1 MRRAGARGE
10 PGGRAL
16 MRLRPGAVHP
26 GGPFR
31 TSTVAVRLW
40 GIFLAIL
47 IAYAIEWTVYKQ
59 GHPLAHHFL
68 EPTNYALGA
77 VFINAAIIT
86 VWWLRGHGGEDSL
99 GIFVYGIGI
108 TAVLYLI
115 PSVLAFLATNGAA
128 SAFWT
133 AYNVGAA
140 AYPGA
145 VDTIEDILIFLVTLL
160 LFAFPPILH
169 GRKGWREAPESQK
182 NTVLRWLVV
191 AASLITGVYSILL
204 YFALEPVRKVPL
216 NQLCVAVLFV
226 VLILAPIYRSVVKS
240 LSERG
245 VRGAYNPISIW
256 TEQKQ
261 AANMLLIIFGVRLA
275 ADEVDRAW
283 PTVPRATLEALSAES
298 DSLQQTYDDS
308 ADPS

>member
-1 MRRAGARGE
+1 M
-10 PGGRAL
+10 P
-16 MRLRPGAVHP
+16 
-26 GGPFR
+26 
-31 TSTVAVRLW
+31 
-40 GIFLAIL
+40 
-47 IAYAIEWTVYKQ
+47 
-59 GHPLAHHFL
+59 L
-68 EPTNYALGA
+68 EPSSLTLLSLP
-77 VFINAAIIT
+77 

-204 YFALEPVRKVPL
+204 YFALEPRAQGTSEPT
-216 NQLCVAVLFV
+216 LCSGALRGFDSGSS
-226 VLILAPIYRSVVKS
+226 RSVVKS

-245 VRGAYNPISIW
+245 VGAYNPISIW

-298 DSLQQTYDDS
+298 DSLQQT
-308 ADPS
+308 